1 MATPQTFESP
11 QARHPSIAPISRV
24 VLRLSSVIRAWRERS
39 RSARELSTLGPRL
52 QRDIGLAR

>member
-1 MATPQTFESP
+1 MTTPQTLESP
-11 QARHPSIAPISRV
+11 HARQPSIAPITRV

-52 QRDIGLAR
+52 RRDIGLAR